1 MSKIEIILFF
11 SFFFHFIK
19 SQNRE
24 LILKDEEK
32 AILNITTFAI
42 QLAHATLMELLRSRE
57 LNISQDCVNIINE
70 TYYNPN
76 SPYYHIFYYDSS
88 KSKNDLGSYTDCL
101 NGNMEYYYGEKEKL
115 KENITFIVA
124 NIKEKG
130 NKDKITKNDTSEEEN
145 NYLLGFCVING
156 CSSEDYQQIFISVNR
171 DIQFFHNN
179 LTISVYNLKE
189 NKSCILIIMEC
200 IPLFIVIIIFLF
212 SLFPFIPGFL
222 FQSCVKSHNRK
233 EDIKSCFNFVENMD
247 ELLSTNQL
255 GKNLITNDMG
265 LLVIKGIKSLTLIL
279 VLCSESFQQL
289 YQLPTKIYSSKEFS
303 LLLKNV
309 FFTFVQFGDR
319 YGIRLLYGISGFIL
333 SFKMLYYLDN
343 EIEKN
348 DDNSRE
354 KQDDENDENEKEN
367 EENLNKIIN
376 GSSVSLEGNI
386 IDLHGEN
393 HGISF
398 NENFYNINRKF
409 LSNQVLFKFIFRQF
423 YKYVMFIITVFY
435 FKYCLIKEF
444 YIFDKNGSPL
454 WTFCQKEILDKFNI
468 TQILGNIFLFS
479 PFFKSSYFL
488 YNPFDIVYNEI
499 FFFLFGSILIFYSY
513 KNLLRLDLIIIILFI
528 IFEFGKLI
536 LFALLLKTEKFYP
549 IKFFQDTEYSY
560 IISNQLYNMPSMLIG
575 LLFGMVNYCIQNS
588 GKANENA
595 KKFLKIPKLILTFV
609 KKEDCIKFILL
620 LIFLIILIGSSL
632 IFFILINIGDT
643 ETDNTPFFKNT
654 IYNIIFLYDFDIG
667 IIATFFLII
676 QNFLLGSTYI
686 MGFFSHEYWGLISR
700 PYFTYI
706 LLVDLLSF
714 LILYQSEHKI
724 KLELF
729 HIFFFS
735 FEIFI
740 VLLIVQVIIFVFVEI
755 PLKKLNKLI
764 LEPNDSRKII
774 KKEK

>member
-1 MSKIEIILFF
+1 
-11 SFFFHFIK
+11 
-19 SQNRE
+19 
-24 LILKDEEK
+24 
-32 AILNITTFAI
+32 
-42 QLAHATLMELLRSRE
+42 
-57 LNISQDCVNIINE
+57 
-70 TYYNPN
+70 
-76 SPYYHIFYYDSS
+76 
-88 KSKNDLGSYTDCL
+88 
-101 NGNMEYYYGEKEKL
+101 
-115 KENITFIVA
+115 
-124 NIKEKG
+124 
-130 NKDKITKNDTSEEEN
+130 
-145 NYLLGFCVING
+145 
-156 CSSEDYQQIFISVNR
+156 
-171 DIQFFHNN
+171 
-179 LTISVYNLKE
+179 
-189 NKSCILIIMEC
+189 MEC

-247 ELLSTNQL
+247 ELLSTNQS

-319 YGIRLLYGISGFIL
+319 FVIRLLYGISGFIL

-376 GSSVSLEGNI
+376 GSLVSLEGNI

-435 FKYCLIKEF
+435 FKYCLINEF
-444 YIFDKNGSPL
+444 YIFDTNGSPL

-513 KNLLRLDLIIIILFI
+513 KNLFRLDIIIIILFI
-528 IFEFGKLI
+528 IFELGKFI
-536 LFALLLKTEKFYP
+536 VFSLLKSTKENFYP
-549 IKFFQDTEYSY
+549 IQFFQDYYYSF
-560 IISNQLYNMPSMLIG
+560 ITSNQLYNMPSMLIG

-588 GKANENA
+588 GKANENV
-595 KKFLKIPKLILTFV
+595 KKFLKIPKLILSIV
-609 KKEDCIKFILL
+609 KREDCIRYIL
-620 LIFLIILIGSSL
+620 LIFFPILLFGSSL
-632 IFFILINIGDT
+632 TFHFLINKD
-643 ETDNTPFFKNT
+643 EDNNFFT
-654 IYNIIFLYDFDIG
+654 HPYYNIIFLYDTDIG

-676 QNFLLGSTYI
+676 QIFLLGSSYI

-714 LILYQSEHKI
+714 LILYQSENKI

-729 HIFFFS
+729 NIFFFS

-740 VLLIVQVIIFVFVEI
+740 VLLFIQVIIFVLVEI

-764 LEPNDSRKII
+764 LEPEELKKII
-774 KKEK
+774 KKDK